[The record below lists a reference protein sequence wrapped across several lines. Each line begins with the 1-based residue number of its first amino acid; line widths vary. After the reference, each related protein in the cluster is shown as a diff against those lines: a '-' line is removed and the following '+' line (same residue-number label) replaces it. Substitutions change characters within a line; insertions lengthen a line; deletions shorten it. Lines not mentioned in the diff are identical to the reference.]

1 MPVSIKSAQKTLSK
15 DLTKKLIAI
24 VLSIF
29 TVTSIFSLWFY
40 SYESKKSS
48 LGNHAEYLA
57 YLTDNLQL
65 PLWNVDQDWISSI
78 CSTFSKNEVVSLL
91 RVASEEGEIL
101 FSMVNAKPCRQQKAG
116 FL

>member
-1 MPVSIKSAQKTLSK
+1 MPVSIKSPQKTLSK

-57 YLTDNLQL
+57 YLTPDVF
-65 PLWNVDQDWISSI
+65 PVDAAHAV
-78 CSTFSKNEVVSLL
+78 CRL
-91 RVASEEGEIL
+91 RSDDCQFAA
-101 FSMVNAKPCRQQKAG
+101 F
-116 FL
+116 